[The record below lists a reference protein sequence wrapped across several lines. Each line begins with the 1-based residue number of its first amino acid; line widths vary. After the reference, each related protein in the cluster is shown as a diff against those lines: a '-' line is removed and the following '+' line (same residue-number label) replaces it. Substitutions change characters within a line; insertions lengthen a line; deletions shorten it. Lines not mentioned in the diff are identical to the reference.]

1 MPVPSLPSC
10 NHPLVEIRPLLA
22 ADIPH
27 WYAYL
32 RDPEVVRHT
41 SWQLRDIHDLYAL
54 FNSYQLEGK
63 ETPLRFAIAE
73 RCADGSTG
81 RLIGSMGFN
90 QRSVQHRHAE
100 IAYDLA
106 PDWWGRGIA
115 TTICQDACEW
125 ALQSQRWLRVQACV
139 LDTNAASIRVLEK
152 AGFER
157 EGCLR
162 SYRVVRDAPRDFF
175 MYARVAAYVTP

>member
-1 MPVPSLPSC
+1 MPAPSLPPC

-32 RDPEVVRHT
+32 REAEVIRHT

-54 FNSYQLEGK
+54 FNSYQIEGP

-81 RLIGSMGFN
+81 RLIGTVGFN
-90 QRSVQHRHAE
+90 QRSVQHRQAE

-106 PDWWGRGIA
+106 PAWWGRGIA
-115 TTICQDACEW
+115 TAICLAACEW
-125 ALQSQRWLRVQACV
+125 ALQSQRCLRVQACV

-157 EGCLR
+157 EGWLR
-162 SYRVVRDAPRDFF
+162 SYRVVRGLPGNFF
-175 MYARVAAYVTP
+175 MYARVAA

>member
-1 MPVPSLPSC
+1 MPAPSLPPC

-41 SWQLRDIHDLYAL
+41 SWKLRDIHDLYAL
-54 FNSYQLEGK
+54 FNSYQIAGA

-81 RLIGSMGFN
+81 RLIGTLGFN
-90 QRSVQHRHAE
+90 QRSVQHRQAE

-106 PDWWGRGIA
+106 PAWWGRGIA
-115 TTICQDACEW
+115 TAVCVAAGEW
-125 ALQSQRWLRVQACV
+125 ALQSQRCLRVQACV

-162 SYRVVRDAPRDFF
+162 AYRMVRGAPGNFF
-175 MYARVAAYVTP
+175 MYARVAA